1 MQHFSLAQNSYIM
14 VRDAG
19 AVSVAMVYLVSPVAV
34 VPRFS
39 TLHLLVPC
47 SFVVSIVSL
56 VLI

>member
-1 MQHFSLAQNSYIM
+1 M